1 MRVVEK
7 DKEKEVTKKGLST
20 PALDEGL
27 VSSSALSVEE
37 ITPRHKKR
45 KTGEKG
51 KEKVGASI
59 WADTETALARAN
71 DLVTSKELKEIAGIP
86 SHEMVNHHVH
96 KLVQVVFLHFPS
108 PLVFLFLFN
117 TKYIICS

>member
-7 DKEKEVTKKGLST
+7 EKEKEVTEKGSST

-27 VSSSALSVEE
+27 VSSPALSVEE
-37 ITPRHKKR
+37 ITPHHKKC

-59 WADTETALARAN
+59 WADAETALAHAN
-71 DLVTSKELKEIAGIP
+71 ELVT
-86 SHEMVNHHVH
+86 
-96 KLVQVVFLHFPS
+96 PS
-108 PLVFLFLFN
+108 PLVLFFFFFFTLSISFVN
-117 TKYIICS
+117 DVTLDAKCWGRRCTSLLSTWRVKRRL